1 MPGTILPHGL
11 QAVHLSG
18 AGTALRTRLC
28 VIPASDAT
36 VIGKGDPVI
45 YTGSA
50 DAATGLPI
58 VTKATAGG
66 GAFISGAVVNFI
78 AATDESPTYRAANEP
93 RTAIIADHEQQEF
106 VIRSSAALAVG
117 DVNANADLALGT
129 VNTFTGDSGAVLN
142 QATINTTNTLQLRI
156 LELIRDARDPVGVF
170 WSAKVRI
177 NLHTNRNLTGV

>member
-11 QAVHLSG
+11 KPVHLSG

-28 VIPASDAT
+28 IIPATDAT

-45 YTGSA
+45 YTGAA
-50 DAATGLPI
+50 DPATGLPI
-58 VTKATAGG
+58 VTKAAAGG
-66 GAFISGAVVNFI
+66 GAFISGTVVNFQ
-78 AATDESPTYRAANEP
+78 AVTDDSPTYRLANEA
-93 RTAIIADHEQQEF
+93 RMAIVADHEQQEF
-106 VIRSSAALAVG
+106 IIRSSALLVAG
-117 DVNANADLALGT
+117 DVNANADISLGT

-156 LELIRDARDPVGVF
+156 LELIRDAKDVPGVF